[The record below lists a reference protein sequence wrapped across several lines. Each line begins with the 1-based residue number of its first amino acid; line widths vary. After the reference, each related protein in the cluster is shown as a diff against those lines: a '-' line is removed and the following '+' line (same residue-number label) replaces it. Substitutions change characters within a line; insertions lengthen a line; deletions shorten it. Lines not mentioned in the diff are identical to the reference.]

1 MRNYKIKE
9 TKVYKVNDRVF
20 NSIEEANEYIANEKS
35 NSVFEK
41 ISIVSNNSVSMF
53 DDIVDLIGR
62 LTQEEVNI
70 VRKYVNKRN

>member
-35 NSVFEK
+35 NYVFEK

-70 VRKYVNKRN
+70 VRRYVNKRN

>member
-70 VRKYVNKRN
+70 VRRYVNKRN